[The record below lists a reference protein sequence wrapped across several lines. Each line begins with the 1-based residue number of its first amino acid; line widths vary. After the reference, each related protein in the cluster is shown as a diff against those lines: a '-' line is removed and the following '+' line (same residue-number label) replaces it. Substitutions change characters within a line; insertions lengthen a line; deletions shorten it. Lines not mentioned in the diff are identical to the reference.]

1 MKKTGSNLPL
11 ERARA
16 VGEEH
21 KRNRRRK
28 RESDPRRETAEIP
41 GAHQTKREPDLA
53 ACRPRQKLAQR
64 HKIGVSVLVE
74 PTTTNDEL
82 LPEIADVSDRTA
94 EAAHAEL
101 RKRKQDLNRRARSV
115 TIFARRGYGHS
126 LHGVRPLAGTN
137 AGRAMQPTAAKAAP

>member
-1 MKKTGSNLPL
+1 MLTSHAPHRLLDDRDGHQLETVKKTGSNLPL

-28 RESDPRRETAEIP
+28 RESHPCRETAEIP

-74 PTTTNDEL
+74 PTPPDHEL
-82 LPEIADVSDRTA
+82 LPDVSDRTA
-94 EAAHAEL
+94 EAA
-101 RKRKQDLNRRARSV
+101 
-115 TIFARRGYGHS
+115 
-126 LHGVRPLAGTN
+126 
-137 AGRAMQPTAAKAAP
+137 